1 MKKKPFI
8 LSMIIGLLMI
18 AFSSMSN
25 ETAIAKSESS
35 SKFKR
40 NSNGEI
46 IHEVQKDETVKDIA
60 ISYGVPM
67 DDLLAKND
75 KTTKTVKTGDVL
87 VMPKTLTSQEKNL
100 MARLVEAEAK
110 GEPYKGKVAVANVV
124 LNRVESSKFPDTV
137 TEVIN
142 AKGQFSPV
150 SNGSIKKPASTD
162 SKKAVNEAIA
172 LQENAMDATFFYNP
186 KKTNDKW
193 IKSLKVIAKIGNHNF
208 SVS

>member
-1 MKKKPFI
+1 MKKKTFI
-8 LSMIIGLLMI
+8 LSMIIGLLMN
-18 AFSSMSN
+18 AFSFMGN
-25 ETAIAKSESS
+25 DTALAKSKNSS
-35 SKFKR
+35 DFKR
-40 NSNGEI
+40 NSKGEI

-67 DDLLAKND
+67 DDLLAKNNE
-75 KTTKTVKTGDVL
+75 TTKTVKAGDVL

-110 GEPYKGKVAVANVV
+110 GEPYKGKVAVANVI

-150 SNGSIKKPASTD
+150 SNGSIKKPAGAA

-172 LQENAMDATFFYNP
+172 LQENAIDATFFYNP

-193 IKSLKVIAKIGNHNF
+193 IKSLKVVAKIGNHNF